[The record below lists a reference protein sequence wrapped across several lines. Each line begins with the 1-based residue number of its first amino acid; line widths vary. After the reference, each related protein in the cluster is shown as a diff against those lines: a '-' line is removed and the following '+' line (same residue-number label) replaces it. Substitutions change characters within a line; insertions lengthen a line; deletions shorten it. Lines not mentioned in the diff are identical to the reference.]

1 MELIWK
7 ELPGERIIYTG
18 VSQGTVEGG
27 IPLPE
32 AAAQRRYSRIP
43 ARWLYLHPAP
53 GRAK

>member
-32 AAAQRRYSRIP
+32 GRSAKEILSYTGGAAP
-43 ARWLYLHPAP
+43 
-53 GRAK
+53 